1 MNTSSLGPWADRQI
15 DEALVA
21 IATGAGVLYTRR
33 AARRLAP
40 KVAIGVAVVAGAG
53 LAAAAVAGATGLLAA
68 GGAAVWYRRSRGRAR
83 DSAPTP
89 MPYPGVDGAAG
100 NGAASTAAAEPA
112 AAPSIT

>member
-1 MNTSSLGPWADRQI
+1 M
-15 DEALVA
+15 A

-68 GGAAVWYRRSRGRAR
+68 GGAVAWYRSQGRTR
-83 DSAPTP
+83 KSAPTP

-100 NGAASTAAAEPA
+100 NGAASTAAAKPA

>member
-1 MNTSSLGPWADRQI
+1 M
-15 DEALVA
+15 A

-40 KVAIGVAVVAGAG
+40 KVAIGAAVVAGAG

-68 GGAAVWYRRSRGRAR
+68 GGAAVWYRSRGRAR

-100 NGAASTAAAEPA
+100 NGAASTAAAKPA